1 MLQVSP
7 GFDFEPHHWEKTGC
21 FNPEVVQKR
30 HLPVRYVNVSGQP
43 VGSIPVNT
51 VNGLFDDSVE
61 NVLDQDLVF
70 LDPDYFIA
78 GNVHNRV
85 NHWKNIIPDSDSEA
99 MDWIENQVDI
109 NKFMTHFKGEFNG
122 VQYDHSYPP
131 ARIFRNASNCKR
143 FVNFI
148 DSELT
153 SRHQIGRAH
162 V

>member
-1 MLQVSP
+1 MLQVPP

-21 FNPEVVQKR
+21 FDPEVLQKR
-30 HLPVRYVNVSGQP
+30 HLPVCYVNLSGQP

-85 NHWKNIIPDSDSEA
+85 NHWKNIIPDSDSEE

-109 NKFMTHFKGEFNG
+109 NNTFQG
-122 VQYDHSYPP
+122 
-131 ARIFRNASNCKR
+131 
-143 FVNFI
+143 
-148 DSELT
+148 
-153 SRHQIGRAH
+153 
-162 V
+162 